1 MIASAEKQTDRQ
13 VGPQSTPGAPS
24 SAYSAKSNHYF
35 TGARRTFLD
44 QLPDNPQAR
53 LLELGCGNGNTAAAA
68 LAEGKCGWA
77 CGIELCERPAAEA
90 QKKLNHVIVGDIEHL
105 SLELPQAPFD
115 ILLMSEV
122 LEHLRSPL
130 AVLEKLRLLLR
141 PGAIVLA
148 GSPNVCYYTVILM
161 LLRGRWDYEREG
173 IMDETHLRW
182 FSPATYRQLFE
193 RAGFIVD
200 HVRPAWPLTGKRR
213 LANALL
219 FRRFEHLFHTQIELR
234 AHCP

>member
-1 MIASAEKQTDRQ
+1 MNSPSMPSQDPGNELQLAYGSKQR
-13 VGPQSTPGAPS
+13 G
-24 SAYSAKSNHYF
+24 YF

-44 QLPDNPQAR
+44 LLPANAHAR

-68 LAEGKCGWA
+68 LAEGKCGWT
-77 CGIELCERPAAEA
+77 CGIELCEAPAAQA
-90 QKKLNHVIVGDIEHL
+90 RAKLNQVIVGDIENL
-105 SLELPQAPFD
+105 SLDLSPTSFD
-115 ILLMSEV
+115 VLLMSEV
-122 LEHLRSPL
+122 LEHLRDPAS
-130 AVLEKLRLLLR
+130 VLRRLRTFMK

-148 GSPNVCYYTVILM
+148 GSPNVCHYSIILM

-193 RAGFIVD
+193 RAGFFVD
-200 HVRPAWPLTGKRR
+200 HVRPASPLHTKARF
-213 LANALL
+213 ADALL
-219 FRRFEHLFHTQIELR
+219 LHRFEYLFHSQIELR